1 MSGETEIV
9 LVNRFPAQKHLTKAL
24 QTHRVTAELCSS
36 QEGLKFVLQWI
47 DLRNFLKLCIQTLM
61 KVVVVFVPLGSVSC
75 GCELGEIG
83 TLLSL

>member
-1 MSGETEIV
+1 M
-9 LVNRFPAQKHLTKAL
+9 
-24 QTHRVTAELCSS
+24 
-36 QEGLKFVLQWI
+36 LQWI